1 MGSPAKSEDRKTFNF
16 SVLQRAVSAAMRLL
30 PSAKSKSLVV
40 YIITIIVLLR
50 AALKNVRKLAF
61 CGKKNWRN
69 KCKQCFKNDISATSA
84 RLERLTDAYLAE
96 ALELG
101 EYLERKN
108 ALMSEKRR

>member
-69 KCKQCFKNDISATSA
+69 KCKQCFKKFLCPTSGGKKMLSDIKECKKKDPKSPG
-84 RLERLTDAYLAE
+84 L
-96 ALELG
+96 
-101 EYLERKN
+101 
-108 ALMSEKRR
+108 